1 MADLLPE
8 CLIQKILNFLP
19 SYNQASKMSILS
31 KTWLQAW
38 STLPNL
44 KFSVIDLQGW
54 EGHTKIVDTIM
65 ERYGKQKIP
74 IEKFELSESFTDFH
88 HVFSRVDKWL
98 FIALENDCTLMPVSL
113 SNRVVN
119 CNSLRKIS
127 LSDVTLDENMLQTL
141 LNSCPLIVSFV
152 LENCPGI
159 KVVKIK
165 LDSLKVL
172 KIDQY
177 CECDIDAPNLVSL
190 DYTGTE
196 IPEFNIAR
204 ESSQLKNLEII
215 LHCIS
220 SLNTAWF
227 CKLRKFLSNSS
238 SWSEVSLKCDEIN
251 ITDLQMDHIGSTGG
265 VDVLNLSIIECPT
278 TFVDALLWSFHP
290 GRLNLISIDTETVT
304 SFIDHLIY
312 MSHPTSHGW
321 NNQLKEIKDFDG
333 KNQSLQLGSEE
344 LAKRITE
351 GEQPYFIL
359 DW

>member
-1 MADLLPE
+1 
-8 CLIQKILNFLP
+8 
-19 SYNQASKMSILS
+19 
-31 KTWLQAW
+31 
-38 STLPNL
+38 
-44 KFSVIDLQGW
+44 
-54 EGHTKIVDTIM
+54 M
-65 ERYGKQKIP
+65 ERYGKRKIP
-74 IEKFELSESFTDFH
+74 IEKFELSESFTDCH
-88 HVFSRVDKWL
+88 HVFSRADKCL
-98 FIALENDCTLMPVSL
+98 FIALENGVKELVLHFTSYPAPILTILAAKSLRELVLRECTLMPVSL
-113 SNRVVN
+113 SNGVVN

-141 LNSCPLIVSFV
+141 LNSCPLIISFV

-159 KVVKIK
+159 EVVKIK
-165 LDSLKVL
+165 SDSLKVL
-172 KIDQY
+172 KIHHY

-190 DYTGTE
+190 DYTGSE
-196 IPEFNIAR
+196 IPGLNIAR
-204 ESSQLKNLEII
+204 KSSQLKNSEIF
-215 LHCIS
+215 LDCIS

-278 TFVDALLWSFHP
+278 TFVDALLWSCHP

-304 SFIDHLIY
+304 GFIDHLIY
-312 MSHPTSHGW
+312 MSHSTSHGW
-321 NNQLKEIKDFDG
+321 NNQLKEIKAFDG